1 MMLLY
6 GIAAVVLVWWL
17 SNGFAKSNPAVI
29 AKALRTVG
37 GILAIGAAVLLGLR
51 GRIDMAI
58 LLGSG
63 AAWLLGWNALRIPG
77 FAPTGRPSPGKTSR
91 VRSALV
97 EMELDHDTGSMDGT
111 VIGGP
116 LAGRRLS
123 SIDEAGLKQLY
134 RDCRS
139 GDPEGVRLLEAYF
152 DRRFP
157 RWRED
162 TQRDGHAGAGHSP
175 SGPMTEQEAYDIL
188 GLQPGASVDEVRQ
201 AHRTLMK
208 KLHPDQGG
216 STYLAA
222 RVNQAKEVLLG
233 RHR

>member
-6 GIAAVVLVWWL
+6 GVAAVVLIWWL
-17 SNGFAKSNPAVI
+17 SNGFKKANPAVI

-37 GILAIGAAVLLGLR
+37 GILALGAAALLGLR
-51 GRIDMAI
+51 GRFDMAI

-77 FAPTGRPSPGKTSR
+77 FASTGRFSPGKISR
-91 VRSALV
+91 VRSALL
-97 EMELDHDTGSMDGT
+97 EMELDHDSGGMDGT
-111 VIGGP
+111 ILQGP

-123 SIDEAGLKQLY
+123 GIDETGLRHLY
-134 RDCRS
+134 RECLA
-139 GDPEGVRLLEAYF
+139 GDPEGARLLEAYF

-162 TQRDGHAGAGHSP
+162 AQRDGNPRPGHP
-175 SGPMTEQEAYDIL
+175 QSGSMTEQEAYDIL
-188 GLQPGASVDEVRQ
+188 GLQPGASLDEIRQ

-222 RVNQAKEVLLG
+222 RVNQAKEVLLS